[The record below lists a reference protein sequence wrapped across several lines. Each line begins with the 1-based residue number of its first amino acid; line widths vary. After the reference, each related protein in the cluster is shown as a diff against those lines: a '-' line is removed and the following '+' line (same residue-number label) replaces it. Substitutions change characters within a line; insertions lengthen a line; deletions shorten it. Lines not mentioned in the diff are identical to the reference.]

1 MKRIYAIFQ
10 AAAAAAVET
19 LAHNRRCS
27 TTLKVA
33 VGAALVICAVVL
45 LPRANVHAQASA
57 FANFEGSQTNPIR
70 MSADGT
76 RLFAVNTPNQTLSV
90 FDLTVPT
97 TPQLIAEIPVGLEPV
112 SVNPVNDDTA
122 WVVNQVSNTISVVS
136 VSKGIVVATISA
148 KTEPMDVVFA
158 GGLAY
163 VSASRT
169 HQILV
174 YNLTTLSQVATIPLY
189 GDNPRA
195 LAVSPDGSKVYV
207 AFALSGNGT
216 TILSDTLA
224 PPQSA
229 PVNPNLPPPPQVG
242 LIIQWNDPTYSKNIK
257 YTMPD
262 NDVAIINTGVTP
274 ALAGYYSGVGTINLG
289 IAVNPVT
296 GDLYISNTDALNLT
310 HFETNLV
317 GHFVN
322 NRITEIQASTGT
334 VTPYDLN
341 PGINYSILPN
351 SAALATALAQP
362 TGLAFDPSGN
372 FMWVAAFGTDRVA
385 QVSTS
390 GNVLGFVEVAQPSGQ
405 GSNVDPIN
413 KRGPRGLALNSAAQ
427 TLYVLNRISNSIS
440 ILSTSQFTELS
451 EIPIG
456 FNPTPAAIQQ
466 GRGFL
471 YDAKLSGSGT
481 GACAACHIDGDMDHL
496 AWDLGDPTQKMTSL
510 TEDANTPKAGFG
522 TATTITVHFHPM
534 KGPMTTQTLRG
545 LINQAPY
552 HWRGD
557 HANFAAFNTAF
568 TSLLGSSQLSTAD
581 MNLYTNFVNTLIFPP
596 NPYEN
601 LDRSLPTSLGFA
613 KNGNAANG
621 QSVFA
626 NVVETTCPTESCFL
640 TCNACHLASPTGT
653 GSNQFVSPAA
663 PQFLKNP
670 HLRNIYQKTL
680 FTPGAGTTIDG
691 FGMDHDGHLG
701 TRDGIAPFF
710 EGAPFAGY
718 TAQQKA
724 DMNAYVVA
732 FDTGTAPAVGYTRTL
747 TKLDVTS
754 ASAQSEWTLLQSQAA
769 IPNIDLVVRGTLGGQ
784 VHGLLYQP
792 TAGTYISD
800 TGASYTQAQLQTL
813 VLAGDTLSIMGV
825 YPGTG
830 SATVGT
836 ILPSSQP
843 AAKRLRQA
851 STKLLAHR

>member
-1 MKRIYAIFQ
+1 M
-10 AAAAAAVET
+10 ET
-19 LAHNRRCS
+19 LSYNRRLL
-27 TTLKVA
+27 TTLKVT

-57 FANFEGSQTNPIR
+57 FANFEGAQTNPIR

-97 TPQLIAEIPVGLEPV
+97 SPKLIAEIPVGLEPV
-112 SVNPVNDDTA
+112 SVNPTSDDIA
-122 WVVNQVSNTISVVS
+122 WVVNQVSNSISIVS
-136 VSKGIVVATISA
+136 VSKGIVTASIEA
-148 KTEPMDVVFA
+148 QIEPMDVVFA

-163 VSASRT
+163 VSASRSNE
-169 HQILV
+169 ILV
-174 YNLTTLSQVATIPLY
+174 FNQTTFAQVATIPLF

-207 AFALSGNGT
+207 AFALSGNAT
-216 TILSDTLA
+216 TILGDNLA
-224 PPQSA
+224 PPQSP
-229 PVNPNLPPPPQVG
+229 PVNPALPPPPQVG
-242 LIIQWNDPTYSKNIK
+242 LIIKYNDPTYSKDIK
-257 YTMPD
+257 FSMPD
-262 NDVAIINTGVTP
+262 NDVAIINTGATP
-274 ALAGYYSGVGTINLG
+274 TLAGYYSGVGTVNLG

-296 GDLYISNTDALNLT
+296 GDLYVSNTDSLNLT

-322 NRITEIQASTGT
+322 NRITEIQASSGT
-334 VTPYDLN
+334 ITPYDLN
-341 PGINYSILPN
+341 PDINYSILPN
-351 SAALATALAQP
+351 PAALATALAQP
-362 TGLAFDPSGN
+362 TGLAFDPSGD

-405 GSNVDPIN
+405 GSNVDPVN
-413 KRGPRGLALNSAAQ
+413 KRGPRGLALNSAAK
-427 TLYVLNRISNSIS
+427 TLYVLNRITNSIS
-440 ILSTSQFTELS
+440 ILSTSQLTELS

-456 FNPTPAAIQQ
+456 FNPTPTAIQQ

-496 AWDLGDPTQKMTSL
+496 AWDLGDPTQSMTTL
-510 TEDANTPKAGFG
+510 TEDANAQRSGFG
-522 TATTITVHFHPM
+522 TAKTITVKFHPM

-545 LINQAPY
+545 LVDQSPY

-568 TSLLGSSQLSTAD
+568 TSLLGGPELSTAD
-581 MNLYTNFVNTLIFPP
+581 MNLYTNFINTMLFLP

-601 LDRSLPTSLGFA
+601 LDRTLPTSLAFA
-613 KNGNAANG
+613 QHGNAVNG
-621 QSVFA
+621 LADFA
-626 NVVETTCPTESCFL
+626 NVVETKCPSPTATCLL
-640 TCNACHLASPTGT
+640 TCNACHLASPSGP
-653 GSNQFVSPAA
+653 GSNRFVSPAA

-670 HLRNIYQKTL
+670 HLRNIYQKLL
-680 FTPGAGTTIDG
+680 FTPDAGSTIDG

-701 TRDGIAPFF
+701 TRDGAAPFF
-710 EGAPFAGY
+710 GGTAFEGY

-724 DMNAYVVA
+724 DMNAYLVS
-732 FDTGTAPAVGYTRTL
+732 FDTGTAPAVGSTRTL
-747 TKLDVTS
+747 TKINVTKS
-754 ASAQSEWTLLQSQAA
+754 PTQQYWTVLQSQAA
-769 IPNIDLVVRGTLGGQ
+769 IPNIDLVVRGTLNGQ

-800 TGASYTQAQLQTL
+800 TGTLYTQAQLQTL

-830 SATVGT
+830 SAIVGT
-836 ILPSSQP
+836 ILPAAQP

>member
-1 MKRIYAIFQ
+1 M
-10 AAAAAAVET
+10 ET
-19 LAHNRRCS
+19 LAYYSRRL

-33 VGAALVICAVVL
+33 VGAALVISAVIL
-45 LPRANVHAQASA
+45 LPRADVHAQASV

-97 TPQLIAEIPVGLEPV
+97 SPQLIAEIPVGLEPV
-112 SVNPVNDDTA
+112 SVNPASDDIA
-122 WVVNQVSNTISVVS
+122 WVVNQVSNSISIVS
-136 VSKGIVVATISA
+136 VSKGIVLATIQA
-148 KTEPMDVVFA
+148 PTEPMDVVFA

-169 HQILV
+169 NKILV
-174 YNLTTLSQVATIPLY
+174 FNQTTLAQVASIPLY

-216 TILSDTLA
+216 TILPQTLA
-224 PPQSA
+224 PPQSN
-229 PVNPNLPPPPQVG
+229 PVNPALPSPPQVG
-242 LIIQWNDPTYSKNIK
+242 LIIKWNDPTWSKDIT

-262 NDVAIINTGVTP
+262 NDVAIIRTGSTP
-274 ALAGYYSGVGTINLG
+274 ALAGYYSGVGTVNLG

-296 GDLYISNTDALNLT
+296 GDVYVSNTDALNLT

-322 NRITEIQASTGT
+322 NRITGIQASTGKI
-334 VTPYDLN
+334 TPYDLN

-351 SAALATALAQP
+351 PAALATALAQP
-362 TGLAFDPSGN
+362 AGLAFDPSGD

-385 QVSTS
+385 QVSTT
-390 GNVLGFVEVAQPSGQ
+390 GNVLATIEVAQPSGQ
-405 GSNVDPIN
+405 GSNVDPIH
-413 KRGPRGLALNSAAQ
+413 KRGPRGLALNSTAQ
-427 TLYVLNRISNSIS
+427 ALYVLNRITNSIS
-440 ILSTSQFTELS
+440 IVSTSQLTELS

-456 FNPTPAAIQQ
+456 FNPTPAHIQH

-471 YDAKLSGSGT
+471 YDAKLSGNGT
-481 GACAACHIDGDMDHL
+481 GSCASCHIDGDIDKL
-496 AWDLGDPTQKMTSL
+496 AWDLGDPTQNMTSL
-510 TEDANTPKAGFG
+510 TEKANATATGFG
-522 TATTITVHFHPM
+522 TAGTQTVNFHPM

-545 LINQAPY
+545 LLNLAPY

-557 HANFAAFNTAF
+557 HANFAAFNPAF
-568 TSLLGSSQLSTAD
+568 TALLGGPQLSSTD
-581 MNLYTNFVNTLIFPP
+581 MNLYTSFINTILFLP

-601 LDRSLPTSLGFA
+601 LDRTLPTSLA
-613 KNGNAANG
+613 VAQNGNAVNG
-621 QSVFA
+621 QADFA
-626 NVVETTCPTESCFL
+626 NVVETKFIRVAPGVNLHSIQ
-640 TCNACHLASPTGT
+640 TCNACHSASPSGP
-653 GSNQFVSPAA
+653 GSNLFIVAAA
-663 PQFLKNP
+663 PTAVPQALKNP
-670 HLRNIYQKTL
+670 HLRNIYQKLL
-680 FTPGAGTTIDG
+680 FTPASGSTIDG
-691 FGMDHDGHLG
+691 FGMDHDGHVG
-701 TRDGIAPFF
+701 AAHGISTFMKAPDFD
-710 EGAPFAGY
+710 GY

-724 DMNAYVVA
+724 DINAYVVS
-732 FDTGTAPAVGYTRTL
+732 FDTGTAPAVGFTRTL
-747 TKLDVTS
+747 TKSNVTS
-754 ASAQSEWTLLQSQAA
+754 SAAQRDWTLLQSQTA
-769 IPNIDLVVRGTLGGQ
+769 IPNVDLIVRGTLNGQ

-800 TGASYTQAQLQTL
+800 TGTLYTQAQLQTL
-813 VLAGDTLSIMGV
+813 VLAGDTLNIMGV

-836 ILPSSQP
+836 ILAAAQP
-843 AAKRLRQA
+843 AAKMRRQP